1 MSVNTRS
8 DSSPLRYISF
18 RGTRSLSWFNYVAI
32 SERSTTSTPQ
42 SDCDMHGVT
51 YIQESVLERFRK
63 TVDIMVGRTPM
74 RAFPDEYEPKKDKT
88 DIGSIKD

>member
-1 MSVNTRS
+1 MLQYQKGAPR
-8 DSSPLRYISF
+8 PRLK
-18 RGTRSLSWFNYVAI
+18 AI
-32 SERSTTSTPQ
+32 
-42 SDCDMHGVT
+42 CDMHGVT